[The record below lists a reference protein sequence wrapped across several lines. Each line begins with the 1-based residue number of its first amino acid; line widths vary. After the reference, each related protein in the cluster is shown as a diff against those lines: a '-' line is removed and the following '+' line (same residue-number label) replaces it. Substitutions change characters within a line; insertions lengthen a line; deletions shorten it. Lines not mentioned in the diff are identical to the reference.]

1 MPDDDYEV
9 VKVGYECYDIPQP
22 PACGCE
28 HCSKINAKMDKARQ
42 IEGLLKEAEI
52 NTSTVQRRQLAMRN
66 VLQILRIMNGI
77 E

>member
-1 MPDDDYEV
+1 MPDDDYEAV
-9 VKVGYECYDIPQP
+9 RVGYECYDIPQP

-42 IEGLLKEAEI
+42 IEKLLKEAERA
-52 NTSTVQRRQLAMRN
+52 TAEHAKVYLVK
-66 VLQILRIMNGI
+66 VLRLMNGI

>member
-1 MPDDDYEV
+1 MDDDYEV
-9 VKVGYECYDIPQP
+9 VTTMP
-22 PACGCE
+22 CGCE
-28 HCSKINAKMDKARQ
+28 HCSKINAAKDKAKQ
-42 IEGLLKEAEI
+42 IEELLAEAEI